1 MTNKKLIPTILLA
14 SGVTAI
20 FAMYATIGVLEA
32 EQKSVFIKR
41 YYDMNEPI
49 VDDGV
54 CAKPIE
60 AWGFRPVFL
69 QDGVSEDDKGVYLRV
84 RASEW
89 GGVNVQWRKIDAP
102 SLTDAELALYNKEP
116 MELTPKSDTGVSA
129 DWAYEKST
137 QIKAGVVQTCLVN

>member
-1 MTNKKLIPTILLA
+1 MTNKKLIPPLLLA
-14 SGVTAI
+14 CGLTAI
-20 FAMYATIGVLEA
+20 FAMYATLENLEA

-41 YYDMNEPI
+41 YYEMNEPI

-60 AWGFRPVFL
+60 ALGFRPVFL
-69 QDGVSEDDKGVYLRV
+69 QGGVSEDDKGVYLRV
-84 RASEW
+84 RASEL
-89 GGVNVQWRKIDAP
+89 GGINVQWRKIDAS

-116 MELTPKSDTGVSA
+116 MELTPKSDAGVSA

-137 QIKAGVVQTCLVN
+137 KIKAGVVQTCLVN